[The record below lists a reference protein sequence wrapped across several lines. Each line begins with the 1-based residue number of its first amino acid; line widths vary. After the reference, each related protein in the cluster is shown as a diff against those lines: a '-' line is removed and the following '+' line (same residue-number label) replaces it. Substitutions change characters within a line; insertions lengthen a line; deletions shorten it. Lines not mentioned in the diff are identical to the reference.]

1 MFLSYSPHGVSFTK
15 KELFPYVENIMQLK
29 LEITDQIGVILDQ
42 STASSY
48 CNSEVELCAS
58 VGNWEDPNDFYIA
71 DDGVIR

>member
-1 MFLSYSPHGVSFTK
+1 
-15 KELFPYVENIMQLK
+15 MQLK

-58 VGNWEDPNDFYIA
+58 VGNWEDPNDSYIA